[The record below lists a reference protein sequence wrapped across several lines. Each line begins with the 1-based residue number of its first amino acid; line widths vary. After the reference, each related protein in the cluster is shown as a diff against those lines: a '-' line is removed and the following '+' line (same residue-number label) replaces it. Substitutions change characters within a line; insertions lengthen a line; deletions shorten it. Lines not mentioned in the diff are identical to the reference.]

1 MLQKTS
7 IEIFQGIK
15 KNGVFILDNV
25 DAFSPKEAFVS
36 GAFVI
41 FIVHRGRIQIMLDE
55 RDILFGRHAVG
66 VFFPGHDIKLVS
78 KSDDFLATL
87 VMMDTS
93 LLNDPFLGVINIM
106 RSHYE
111 ANPKVELSSQAYTA
125 LMRMVL
131 VMHET
136 EKINLTNQRL
146 TLTIQM
152 EFLMR
157 LLNYYQDD
165 ELEKITIEN
174 RVSKQFLSDLSKYY
188 NTHREVGF
196 YAEKACLSPKHF
208 SSVIKKETGQSAS
221 KLIHAKIISEAK
233 VLLHIRRDLSIQAI
247 AGMLG
252 FNDQS
257 VFSRYFHRETGV
269 YPTEYREQL

>member
-1 MLQKTS
+1 M
-7 IEIFQGIK
+7 
-15 KNGVFILDNV
+15 DDV

-93 LLNDPFLGVINIM
+93 LLNDPYLGIINVM
-106 RSHYE
+106 QNHYE
-111 ANPKVELSSQAYTA
+111 ANPKVELSSHTYTA

-131 VMHET
+131 VMQET
-136 EKINLTNQRL
+136 ERINLTNQRL
-146 TLTIQM
+146 TLTLQM

-165 ELEKITIEN
+165 KLEEIAIEK
-174 RVSKQFLSDLSKYY
+174 RVSKQFISDLSKYY
-188 NTHREVGF
+188 TTHREVGF

-208 SSVIKKETGQSAS
+208 SRVIKKEVGQSAS

-252 FNDQS
+252 FIDQS
-257 VFSRYFHRETGV
+257 VFSRYFYRETGV
-269 YPTEYREQL
+269 YPTEFRECQ